1 MTAPLRIGV
10 IGTGNFAQL
19 HLEAYARQDGVT
31 VVAVADLDP
40 SRAET
45 VAAKWGIEQWFGDA
59 GELITACSPDGVSVI
74 TPGSQH
80 REPTLAALAA
90 GCGVLLEKPVAT
102 TSVDVAAIEAAA
114 QISSG
119 FVMPGHILRFATPHA
134 QLHTRVREGALGQVL
149 GIATVRDRC
158 RDHEQLFPDLHPALM
173 TTIHDID
180 LSLWISGS
188 RAVRVSAHQRG
199 GRAGGPPLLVWAQV
213 EAADGG
219 VWSLRESWLLPDGTP
234 TADRLDVYG
243 TLGVAG
249 LDLTGAGDATVDAID
264 AEIAHFCACLRT
276 GAEPSVTLADA
287 AHGVLIAEAIIASA
301 AAGGA
306 AVDIPSIDRAA

>member
-10 IGTGNFAQL
+10 IGAGNFAQL

-31 VVAVADLDP
+31 VVAVADVDR
-40 SRAET
+40 SRAQA
-45 VAAKWGIEQWFGDA
+45 VAAKWGVEQWFGDA
-59 GELITACSPDGVSVI
+59 AELVVACAPDGVSVV
-74 TPGSQH
+74 TPGTQH

-114 QISSG
+114 RASSG
-119 FVMPGHILRFATPHA
+119 FVMPGHILRFAAPHA
-134 QLHTRVREGALGQVL
+134 ELHARVVRDGALGQVL
-149 GIATVRDRC
+149 GIATVRDRG
-158 RDHEQLFPDLHPALM
+158 RDHERLFPDLHPALM

-180 LSLWISGS
+180 LALWLSGA
-188 RAVRVSAHQRG
+188 RAVRVTAHERG

-249 LDLTGAGDATVDAID
+249 LDLTGAGDATTDAID
-264 AEIAHFCACLRT
+264 AEIAHFCDCLRT
-276 GAEPSVTLADA
+276 GAEPSVSLADA

-301 AAGGA
+301 AAGGTPIEVA
-306 AVDIPSIDRAA
+306 A